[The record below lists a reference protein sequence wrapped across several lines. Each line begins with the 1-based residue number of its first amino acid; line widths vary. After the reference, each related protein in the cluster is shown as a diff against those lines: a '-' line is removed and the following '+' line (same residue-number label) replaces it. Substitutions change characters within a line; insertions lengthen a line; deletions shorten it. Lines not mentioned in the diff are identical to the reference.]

1 MVPGQTINRNV
12 DGTDFKI
19 TGENNTAKINGFPV
33 TVEDYKKVLG
43 GENVTLKA
51 EGKDAVLSSSG
62 KNIMMDGKS
71 ITDGS
76 TISMG
81 MSYRSPMSPMT
92 ASMLKGLGAGPSSG
106 SSSSSG
112 IFLKKRF
119 RMLELIY
126 N

>member
-19 TGENNTAKINGFPV
+19 SGGNNTANINGFPV
-33 TVEDYKKVLG
+33 TVDDYKKVLG

-51 EGKDAVLSSSG
+51 EGKEAVLSSSG

-81 MSYRSPMSPMT
+81 MSYRSPMSPM
-92 ASMLKGLGAGPSSG
+92 AGSMLEGLGAGPSSG

-112 IFLKKRF
+112 TLNKKD
-119 RMLELIY
+119 LEC
-126 N
+126 

>member
-19 TGENNTAKINGFPV
+19 TGRNNTANINGFPV

-51 EGKDAVLSSSG
+51 DGKEAVLSSSG
-62 KNIMMDGKS
+62 KNIMLDGKS

-81 MSYRSPMSPMT
+81 MSYRSPMSPM
-92 ASMLKGLGAGPSSG
+92 AANMLEGLGAGPSSG

-112 IFLKKRF
+112 TLNIKD
-119 RMLELIY
+119 LECS